1 MIAIYGMRGYESD
14 VEDSVMQFE
23 IKTVQIQFHKSL
35 VEPQVAPVEVGTFTN
50 GSIQTKLCIERVPF
64 GIVQTF

>member
-1 MIAIYGMRGYESD
+1 MNLMSRTVLCSF
-14 VEDSVMQFE
+14 V
-23 IKTVQIQFHKSL
+23 IKTVHIQFHKSL

>member
-1 MIAIYGMRGYESD
+1 MRGNESD
-14 VEDSVMQFE
+14 DEDSVIKFE
-23 IKTVQIQFHKSL
+23 VKTVPMSEFPQFHKSL
-35 VEPQVAPVEVGTFTN
+35 VEPQLGVVEVGTFTN